1 MKDLDLREI
10 LKDVPRGTKLYST
23 THGDIY
29 LEEIKANDS
38 EYPIIC
44 YHNDFLVYF
53 CFTKE
58 GKHSQHGNGEC
69 ILFPSKENRDWNK
82 FELSCTFKPGDV
94 LTSKDG
100 VGIAIFNK
108 SDFIPNGK
116 NNNVLYYNCWYS
128 PRSGFFKFDINYDIG
143 RIDEYRYATE
153 TEKNILFDKLQE
165 KGYFWNDKTNSL
177 EKYKFKIGDKI
188 QNINT
193 KNKYKVININH
204 DYYILENNFILDCT
218 KQNNFEIIKFDLS
231 TLKPY
236 DKVLVRR
243 QNNDQWEPQLFSCL
257 NNDTSGYYYKDILIG
272 SFSIKQCIPYEGNE
286 HLAGTTNDCDEYYK
300 TWE

>member
-1 MKDLDLREI
+1 MENLDLREI
-10 LKDVPRGTKLYST
+10 LKDVPKGTKLYST
-23 THGDIY
+23 THGDTY

-38 EYPIIC
+38 AYPIIC
-44 YHNDFLVYF
+44 YHNDFLGHF

-82 FELSCTFKPGDV
+82 FELSCKFKPGDV
-94 LTSKDG
+94 LTSNDG
-100 VGIAIFNK
+100 LYITIFNK
-108 SDFIPNGK
+108 KDCLPMGGES
-116 NNNVLYYNCWYS
+116 NVLYYNCYYDTKS
-128 PRSGFFKFDINYDIG
+128 SRLEMGINYGIG
-143 RIDEYRYATE
+143 RITDYHYANSV
-153 TEKNILFDKLQE
+153 EKNILSNKL
-165 KGYFWNDKTNSL
+165 KDAGYFWNDKTNSL

-193 KNKYKVININH
+193 KNRYKVIGVNY
-204 DYYILENNFILDCT
+204 DYYTLENKCVLDCSD
-218 KQNNFEIIKFDLS
+218 QNKFENVKFDLA

-257 NNDTSGYYYKDILIG
+257 NNDTSGYYYKAILVG

-300 TWE
+300 TW